1 MRGRPFA
8 GLGRRL
14 LVPGARSGKRAW
26 LLGAAALLL
35 AGCGGSPHRKTV
47 AQRQVEGAGYAFA
60 APAAWDVQRSART
73 VQATP
78 KQGPEIVSV
87 STFPLL
93 HAYRPELWARV
104 VPELDRVA
112 GGLAGR
118 LGGRAGKGRTET
130 IAGRR
135 SRTYEIAF
143 TRNGKEIVERL
154 AFVLEGKREFQ
165 LLCRWDSKDERT
177 GRDACDALTTSFRL
191 SAS

>member
-1 MRGRPFA
+1 
-8 GLGRRL
+8 
-14 LVPGARSGKRAW
+14 V
-26 LLGAAALLL
+26 L
-35 AGCGGSPHRKTV
+35 AGCGSGV
-47 AQRQVEGAGYAFA
+47 AQKPVVERQIRGDGFFFYA
-60 APAAWDVQRSART
+60 PVAWDVQRSART

-143 TRNGKEIVERL
+143 TRNGKDIVERL